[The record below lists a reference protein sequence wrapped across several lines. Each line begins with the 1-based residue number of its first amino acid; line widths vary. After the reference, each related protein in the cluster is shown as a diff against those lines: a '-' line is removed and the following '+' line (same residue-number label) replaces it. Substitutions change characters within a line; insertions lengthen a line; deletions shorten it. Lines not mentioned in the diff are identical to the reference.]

1 MNRTLL
7 AVVALLIAALVVSRL
22 ARSGAERPDV
32 AAADQAT
39 APGPTATG
47 GAAAQAPGADPL
59 AASRAL
65 LAENAGQTYLD
76 SLLNSTDS
84 LVRRWPDRTG
94 QAFQVAIIEG
104 GSPDYDP
111 RMADFVREA
120 INRWESAGL
129 GYWYAW
135 TSDTSAADITFG
147 WRRTF
152 GLRNQAGQ
160 TDLSWDK
167 AGNVL
172 HASVVLATRNGEDSL
187 FTDEALLDAAI
198 HEVGH
203 AMGMPHSA
211 DSADVMFP
219 TTRTG
224 TLTERD
230 LATARLLYRLPPGP
244 LKVPPP
250 Q

>member
-7 AVVALLIAALVVSRL
+7 SVVAVLVAVLVVSRL
-22 ARSGAERPDV
+22 ARSGADRPD
-32 AAADQAT
+32 AAAA
-39 APGPTATG
+39 APGPAPTVT
-47 GAAAQAPGADPL
+47 AAAQAPGGDPL
-59 AASRAL
+59 AAARAL
-65 LAENAGQTYLD
+65 LTQNAGQTYLD

-84 LVRRWPDRTG
+84 LLRRWPDRGG
-94 QAFQVAIIEG
+94 QAFRLAIIEG

-120 INRWESAGL
+120 VSRWESAGL
-129 GYWYAW
+129 GYWYSW
-135 TSDTSAADITFG
+135 TSDTTEADITFG
-147 WRRTF
+147 WRKTF

-160 TDLSWDK
+160 TDLSWDR

-172 HASVVLATRNGEDSL
+172 HASVVLATRTGEDSL

-203 AMGMPHSA
+203 AMGMPHST

-224 TLTERD
+224 VLTERD
-230 LATARLLYRLPPGP
+230 LATARLLYSLPPGSP
-244 LKVPPP
+244 TGPP

>member
-7 AVVALLIAALVVSRL
+7 AVVAVLIAALVVSRL
-22 ARSGAERPDV
+22 ARSGADRPEASS
-32 AAADQAT
+32 AAP
-39 APGPTATG
+39 APAPTVT
-47 GAAAQAPGADPL
+47 AAAQAPAGDPL
-59 AASRAL
+59 APARAL

-84 LVRRWPDRTG
+84 LVRRWPDRGG
-94 QAFQVAIIEG
+94 QAFRVAIIEG

-129 GYWYAW
+129 GYWYSWTAD
-135 TSDTSAADITFG
+135 TSDADITFG
-147 WRRTF
+147 WRKTF

-230 LATARLLYRLPPGP
+230 LATARLLYLLPPGP
-244 LKVPPP
+244 LKGPPP

>member
-7 AVVALLIAALVVSRL
+7 SVVAVLVAVLVVSRL
-22 ARSGAERPDV
+22 ARSGADRSD
-32 AAADQAT
+32 AAAT
-39 APGPTATG
+39 APAAAPTVT
-47 GAAAQAPGADPL
+47 AAAQAPGGDPL
-59 AASRAL
+59 AAARAL
-65 LAENAGQTYLD
+65 LAQNAGQTYLD

-84 LVRRWPDRTG
+84 LLRRWPDRGG
-94 QAFQVAIIEG
+94 QAFRVAIIEG

-120 INRWESAGL
+120 VNRWESAGL
-129 GYWYAW
+129 GYWYSW
-135 TSDTSAADITFG
+135 TSDSTEADITFG

-160 TDLSWDK
+160 TDLSWDR

-172 HASVVLATRNGEDSL
+172 HASVVLATRSGEDSL

-203 AMGMPHSA
+203 AMGMPHST

-224 TLTERD
+224 VLTERD
-230 LATARLLYRLPPGP
+230 LATARLLYGLPPGS
-244 LKVPPP
+244 LKGPP